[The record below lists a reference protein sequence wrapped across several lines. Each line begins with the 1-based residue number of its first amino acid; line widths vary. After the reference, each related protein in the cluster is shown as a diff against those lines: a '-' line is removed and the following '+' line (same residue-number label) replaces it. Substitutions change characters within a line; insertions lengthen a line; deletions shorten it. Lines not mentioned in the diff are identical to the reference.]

1 MEEPKG
7 ASHNPFSIMSLSDIS
22 EIALDTGVV
31 LGSNALEKDKSL
43 LELIEKDSDRKVAF
57 DKTCPS
63 CQVDSGVE

>member
-1 MEEPKG
+1 
-7 ASHNPFSIMSLSDIS
+7 MSLSDIF